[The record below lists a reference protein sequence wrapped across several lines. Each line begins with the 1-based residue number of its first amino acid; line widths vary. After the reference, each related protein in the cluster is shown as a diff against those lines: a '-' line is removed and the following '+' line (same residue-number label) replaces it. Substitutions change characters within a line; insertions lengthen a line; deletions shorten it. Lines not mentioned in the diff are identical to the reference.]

1 MLLFSVLYFKK
12 LGIKIDNMIKK
23 RKKLSNKTINN
34 INNFKFIRMFN
45 KQKTEKEKYKKLNN
59 DYCTE
64 EISFIKLVL
73 FYDVILEHLSYLTTP
88 ILYIIGGIAIIKGQ
102 MTMGTL
108 VAFNTL
114 ATKILSYIHTFGE
127 NLEVID
133 NFQIVNKKI
142 NELLKLKE
150 ENIKNTLYNLN
161 GRIIFSNVSI
171 YIDNIIILKNINFI
185 IEKGERIAIIGE
197 NRKWKKYNCKN
208 NIRIL

>member
-1 MLLFSVLYFKK
+1 M
-12 LGIKIDNMIKK
+12 
-23 RKKLSNKTINN
+23 
-34 INNFKFIRMFN
+34 
-45 KQKTEKEKYKKLNN
+45 
-59 DYCTE
+59 
-64 EISFIKLVL
+64 

>member
-1 MLLFSVLYFKK
+1 
-12 LGIKIDNMIKK
+12 
-23 RKKLSNKTINN
+23 
-34 INNFKFIRMFN
+34 
-45 KQKTEKEKYKKLNN
+45 
-59 DYCTE
+59 
-64 EISFIKLVL
+64 
-73 FYDVILEHLSYLTTP
+73 
-88 ILYIIGGIAIIKGQ
+88 
-102 MTMGTL
+102 MGTL

-114 ATKILSYIHTFGE
+114 ATKIFGYIHTFGG

-171 YIDNIIILKNINFI
+171 YIDNTIILKNINFI
-185 IEKGERIAIIGE
+185 IEKGEHIAIIGE